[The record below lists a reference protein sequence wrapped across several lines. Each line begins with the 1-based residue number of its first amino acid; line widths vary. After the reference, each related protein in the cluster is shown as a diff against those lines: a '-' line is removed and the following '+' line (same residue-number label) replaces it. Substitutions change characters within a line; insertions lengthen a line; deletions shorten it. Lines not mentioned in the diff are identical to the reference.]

1 MRRTEGEPTLSL
13 PHPGPVED
21 SEERGRRR
29 EAMEREHQPIRG
41 IQDPMSVQQTLG
53 NRGLPLVPREEMR
66 RGSHSTISEPASEPR
81 GQHEDAE
88 SKRRRILPPLQEVG
102 EETGGAEGID
112 TASSSTQPPTSGPQ
126 RMVPTLIREVEDRV
140 NTIEEERAERKRW
153 EDRRVGVRRSRSP
166 LPSTLRRVRE
176 GNERGADDD
185 AAVGSDL
192 SGQESLNGYI
202 SGSAEERESY
212 KQACRRR
219 MMSGFEESLEEEE
232 GEVFWAAITSTSG
245 NWAVTEAPRNGEI
258 TWSQMSPEEVKR
270 FQESDLAEWKSL
282 ENEFKAVKVWS
293 GKEAADLRRIY
304 KDRIMTARVV
314 RRKKPMPGLHQFKP
328 KSRFCVHGHRDP
340 DGGSFKT
347 FAPTPSAEAFHMVCQ
362 TIANGRMLLL
372 FADVKAAFA
381 QSNPLRRPQG
391 RLFVTPCDGTP
402 LGPGDLIELIAPV
415 YGLDDAPIRW
425 YETVCN
431 YLQWLGYCKSL
442 LDPCVFVMHKEGKLK
457 SMILIEV
464 DDFCIASIDK
474 KTEDWIK
481 EKLQSKFQFGKW
493 EVGEA
498 DFIGR
503 HVKMCDG
510 EIRFDQEKYIVEKI
524 HPLLIPRGRR
534 GKKEEP
540 LEEEEFKEYR
550 SALYKVSW
558 VAHQTRP
565 EVSGAVAILASRL
578 HKATIQDSITLNKA
592 IGHLRSTSK
601 QELRIRPFDPE
612 KMTFIGV
619 SDAGGVDGE
628 VRGNGEDG
636 VIEDPVQGAWLI
648 LASDAMPSHDKKVK
662 VSVLSWRSSKLKRRV
677 TSTMS
682 GETLSLSQ
690 CLGELEWMQIFYRD
704 LMFHDVEVRS
714 WSRSLQPFIAMV
726 PDKWTLRGRQEQGS
740 VTDAKSLYDA
750 VYKKCP
756 TSRQDRRNALELAV
770 VIDVVE
776 KTGSQIRWTPHQRMP
791 VDMLTKADV
800 TTSNGALLH
809 LIRGGCLKIDKE
821 DEEMMRRQRS
831 KAARSRS
838 RRATNELLEEE
849 AEENEFIE
857 ILNQILWST

>member
-1 MRRTEGEPTLSL
+1 
-13 PHPGPVED
+13 
-21 SEERGRRR
+21 
-29 EAMEREHQPIRG
+29 
-41 IQDPMSVQQTLG
+41 
-53 NRGLPLVPREEMR
+53 
-66 RGSHSTISEPASEPR
+66 
-81 GQHEDAE
+81 
-88 SKRRRILPPLQEVG
+88 
-102 EETGGAEGID
+102 
-112 TASSSTQPPTSGPQ
+112 
-126 RMVPTLIREVEDRV
+126 
-140 NTIEEERAERKRW
+140 
-153 EDRRVGVRRSRSP
+153 
-166 LPSTLRRVRE
+166 
-176 GNERGADDD
+176 
-185 AAVGSDL
+185 
-192 SGQESLNGYI
+192 
-202 SGSAEERESY
+202 
-212 KQACRRR
+212 
-219 MMSGFEESLEEEE
+219 
-232 GEVFWAAITSTSG
+232 
-245 NWAVTEAPRNGEI
+245 
-258 TWSQMSPEEVKR
+258 
-270 FQESDLAEWKSL
+270 
-282 ENEFKAVKVWS
+282 
-293 GKEAADLRRIY
+293 
-304 KDRIMTARVV
+304 
-314 RRKKPMPGLHQFKP
+314 
-328 KSRFCVHGHRDP
+328 
-340 DGGSFKT
+340 
-347 FAPTPSAEAFHMVCQ
+347 MVCQ